1 VRFFTREQVEQT
13 GVYNIKVEEDENGKR
28 GWNLNSFW
36 IYVDPED
43 HGYSHH
49 ALTDGYWE
57 AWITLWM
64 SNNVTEGSKVL
75 DIGANHGYY
84 SLYLASLGCEVIA
97 IEPQEKLCNLL
108 EKSAEVNKLDIDVRQ
123 WVVGDRKKK
132 YSLEIPVHHG
142 MNATIQSE
150 NSYAPFGTET
160 VEVQGVSLNEF
171 SNQTIDFI
179 KIDAEGAEALIWA
192 GGKTFRK
199 KNPHCVYLME
209 WRWDRFTDPAGFAA
223 ELLDT
228 HVVTHVDYDGK
239 EYALTS
245 VEAFKAREHEDWML
259 VLRAKN
265 E

>member
-1 VRFFTREQVEQT
+1 MRFFTRDHVEQT
-13 GVYNIKVEEDENGKR
+13 GVYNRKVEEDKAGRR

-36 IYVDPED
+36 VYVDPED
-43 HGYSHH
+43 HGYAHH

-57 AWITLWM
+57 SWITLWM
-64 SNNVTEGSKVL
+64 SNHVLDGSKVI

-97 IEPQEKLCNLL
+97 IEPQEKLCDLI
-108 EKSAEVNKLDIDVRQ
+108 KTSAKANKFNIDVRQ
-123 WVVGDRKKK
+123 CVVGNRKKK

-160 VEVQGVSLNEF
+160 IEVDGISLAEF
-171 SNQTIDFI
+171 ADQQIDFI
-179 KIDAEGAEALIWA
+179 KIDAEGAEDLIWA

-199 KNPHCVYLME
+199 KNPNCVYLME
-209 WRWDRFTDPAGFAA
+209 WRWDRFKEPEKFAA

-228 HVVTHVDYDGK
+228 HIVTHVQFDGV
-239 EYALTS
+239 EAALTS
-245 VEAFKAREHEDWML
+245 VDAFKEREHEDWML